1 MSIYL
6 IGEETEVVSELVM
19 GGDDDTVTRLVEL
32 RSTSSTEDLEDV
44 KDAHV
49 NKRSVLGVVDLSS
62 LDDDSMRREVDPP
75 GQGSCAHQHS
85 DLTTGKIFLHQVPET
100 TNQRPVLL
108 TIANQISLFTIDQ

>member
-1 MSIYL
+1 
-6 IGEETEVVSELVM
+6 M

-32 RSTSSTEDLEDV
+32 RSTSSTEDLKDV
-44 KDAHV
+44 EDAHV
-49 NKRSVLGVVDLSS
+49 YKRSMLGVVDLRS

-85 DLTTGKIFLHQVPET
+85 DLTTSKIFLHQVPES

-108 TIANQISLFTIDQ
+108 TIANQRSVLFTINQSELSITCLI